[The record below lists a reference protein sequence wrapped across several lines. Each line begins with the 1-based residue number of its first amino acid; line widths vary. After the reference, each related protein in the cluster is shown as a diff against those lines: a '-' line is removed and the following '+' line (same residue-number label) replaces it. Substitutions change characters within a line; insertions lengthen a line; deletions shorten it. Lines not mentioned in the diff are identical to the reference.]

1 MVAIDASGRPGV
13 RKTGSERSVV
23 EACLEKLKDHGYFV
37 PDYSYFKIK
46 ALEE

>member
-1 MVAIDASGRPGV
+1 MVAIDASGAPGV
-13 RKTGSERSVV
+13 SKTVYERSVV